1 MCWKRAWPKKG
12 RSDRKGM
19 STGWKGVIFGGVVE
33 DGRISLKQKKPNEE
47 ANIVIPIPV
56 TC

>member
-33 DGRISLKQKKPNEE
+33 DGRISLKQ
-47 ANIVIPIPV
+47 IFMI
-56 TC
+56 